1 MDPELPRLKGELLIA
16 LDPGA
21 KADAEVAFCQAID
34 IAQRQSSKSWELR
47 AAMSMARLWRD
58 QGKRNEARDS
68 CSGLQLVHRRL
79 RHARSERGKGVAR
92 GVGGIGN
99 RPITFWRT

>member
-1 MDPELPRLKGELLIA
+1 MDRELLRLKGELLIA

-47 AAMSMARLWRD
+47 AATSMA
-58 QGKRNEARDS
+58 
-68 CSGLQLVHRRL
+68 GL
-79 RHARSERGKGVAR
+79 ARSGKAG
-92 GVGGIGN
+92 
-99 RPITFWRT
+99 